1 MNKQKKLAKQN
12 TPLYKRVPT
21 LNLVDYSEMKMPVVV
36 VYDSPLDFPG
46 KVIARVWE
54 ASVNRSTNVYCQ
66 YETIAQCEKDAMS
79 AGFIMKFPRSLSD
92 DTHIVATYMR

>member
-1 MNKQKKLAKQN
+1 MNKNRKKHTLPISK
-12 TPLYKRVPT
+12 PVPT

-54 ASVNRSTNVYCQ
+54 ATVNRPTNVYCQ

>member
-1 MNKQKKLAKQN
+1 MNKNRKKL
-12 TPLYKRVPT
+12 TPPLNKPVPT

-54 ASVNRSTNVYCQ
+54 ASVNRPTNVYCQ

>member
-1 MNKQKKLAKQN
+1 MNKNRKKH
-12 TPLYKRVPT
+12 TPPINKPVPT

-46 KVIARVWE
+46 KVIAR
-54 ASVNRSTNVYCQ
+54 VYCQ

>member
-1 MNKQKKLAKQN
+1 MNKNRKKR
-12 TPLYKRVPT
+12 TPPINKPVPT

-54 ASVNRSTNVYCQ
+54 ASVNRPTNVYCQ
-66 YETIAQCEKDAMS
+66 YEL
-79 AGFIMKFPRSLSD
+79 SLI
-92 DTHIVATYMR
+92 HI